1 MTTCQ
6 TLYHGQISFG
16 PEAVVEIPEGLFGFS
31 DETRFLLLEAPTARP
46 IVFVQS
52 VRSPSLCFISMPV
65 RVIEPNYR
73 LSLPE
78 EDLNSLKIA
87 GANAPEIG
95 RDVLCLAL
103 LTIRER
109 RATTANLRAPLV
121 INIAAH
127 RGKQVIVSENYSHQH
142 PYLEARM
149 SAAC

>member
-16 PEAVVEIPEGLFGFS
+16 PEAVVKIPDGLFGFP
-31 DETRFLLLEAPTARP
+31 DETHFLLLEAPTARP

-52 VRSPSLCFISMPV
+52 VQSPSLCFISLPV

-73 LSLPE
+73 LSLPQ
-78 EDLNSLKIA
+78 EDLSSLNI
-87 GANAPEIG
+87 GGETAPEIG

-142 PYLEARM
+142 PYLQARM